1 MTADE
6 IKQYLEELNSELRA
20 IDVKGEICPYG
31 GAVMCLAF
39 NARPATK
46 DVDAVFEPVSH
57 IRKAAGRIAKKHG
70 LRKDWLNY
78 AVKMFLVPHERRI
91 LFDMSCLKI
100 YVPSSDYLL
109 AMKTLSARANTYDR
123 SDIEF
128 LIGRLSF
135 REVDDVLNVVQHYYP
150 NKEVKEATHLMLEE
164 IFASRK

>member
-1 MTADE
+1 VTADE
-6 IKQYLEELNSELRA
+6 IKQYLGELNDELRA
-20 IDVKGEICPYG
+20 IDVKGEICLYG

-57 IRKAAGRIAKKHG
+57 IRKAAGRIAEAHG

-78 AVKMFLVPHERRI
+78 AVKMFLVPHERCI
-91 LFDMSCLKI
+91 LMDISHLKI

-128 LIGRLSF
+128 LIDKLSF
-135 REVDDVLNVVQHYYP
+135 REVDEVLKVVQHYYP
-150 NKEVKEATHLMLEE
+150 HKVVKEATRLLLEE
-164 IFASRK
+164 IFALRK

>member
-1 MTADE
+1 VTADE
-6 IKQYLEELNSELRA
+6 IKQYLEELNEALRA
-20 IDVKGEICPYG
+20 IEIKGEICLYG
-31 GAVMCLAF
+31 GSVMCLAF
-39 NARPATK
+39 GARPATK

-57 IRKAAGRIAKKHG
+57 IRKAAGRIAETHG

-91 LFDMSCLKI
+91 LMDKSHLKV

-128 LIGRLSF
+128 LINKLSF
-135 REVDDVLNVVQHYYP
+135 REVDEVLNIVQHYYP
-150 NKEVKEATHLMLEE
+150 HKVVKESTRLLLEE